1 MHNNYHQVFEN
12 LPFMHNWWLLQENID
27 NLTINQKKWIIHID
41 NLTNTKKNL
50 KNLPNNYEK
59 SITNQHYSPPP
70 PKCCQILCVKVVTTS
85 IKMLPN
91 FVHNVGCHLH
101 QNVTQFCV

>member
-41 NLTNTKKNL
+41 NLTNTQKISK
-50 KNLPNNYEK
+50 
-59 SITNQHYSPPP
+59 T
-70 PKCCQILCVKVVTTS
+70 
-85 IKMLPN
+85 
-91 FVHNVGCHLH
+91 
-101 QNVTQFCV
+101 